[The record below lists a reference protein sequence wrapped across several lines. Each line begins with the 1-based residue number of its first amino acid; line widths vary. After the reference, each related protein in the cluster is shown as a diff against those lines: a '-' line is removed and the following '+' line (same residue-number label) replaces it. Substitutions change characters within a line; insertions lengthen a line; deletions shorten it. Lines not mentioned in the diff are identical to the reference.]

1 MLPAGCSQAHRP
13 EACGEPGG
21 KTRMMHDYG
30 ELTIGKLASRFGIT
44 VETIRYY
51 EKYGLLAAEKRL
63 DNNYRTFTPSD
74 IERLEFI
81 IKAKRCG
88 FTLGEIKK
96 ILSIADSRISLKEK
110 RVIVEIIN
118 AKISELDGMIDNISQ
133 IRGTLK
139 ETIAVL
145 HNESRKECSSIDFLF
160 RKK

>member
-1 MLPAGCSQAHRP
+1 MA
-13 EACGEPGG
+13 
-21 KTRMMHDYG
+21 HDYG
-30 ELTIGKLASRFGIT
+30 ELTIGKHASMFGIT

-63 DNNYRTFTPSD
+63 DNNYRTFAPSD

-110 RVIVEIIN
+110 NIIVEIIN
-118 AKISELDGMIDNISQ
+118 AKISELDGMIDNITE

-139 ETIAVL
+139 ETIAIL
-145 HNESRKECSSIDFLF
+145 RNENKRKCSSIDFLF